1 MSAQKGAAQKSPVS
15 ALYLEATITQPMTT
29 LLSHELID
37 PDLEIDARSAI
48 DQFVATIE
56 ELNVVLARH
65 SRMGGAGKGE
75 VEVATDSDGASLES
89 LFAIDDSIEDSNG
102 IEIDLCNQEASDG
115 EGMDG
120 AALPKSSSSSSAE
133 DEVTLQLNNLV
144 FLGYMSAVES
154 YFRCLTRQL
163 IHVDEYTAEAVQD
176 VKIAFGAAKHAA
188 PGLLPEVLMEDMT
201 FTTNDSIRDLLNKVI
216 GVGVDGVSDL
226 IKEYDRICQLR
237 HCIVHRFGRLGTRNA
252 MKLGF
257 GVHKSLLER
266 KIKIPGAKLEDI
278 AFNLLN
284 FVKSINNHVYSG
296 VMKRSSSQ
304 SLDWQWDIDSDRE
317 AFSRY
322 YSIFQKTTSP
332 GESLH
337 VDDAY
342 NAFRSTF
349 EKGSATQVQRAKQAR
364 LA

>member
-65 SRMGGAGKGE
+65 SRGGAGKGE
-75 VEVATDSDGASLES
+75 VEVATESDGASLES

-102 IEIDLCNQEASDG
+102 IEIDLCNQEVSDG
-115 EGMDG
+115 EGMAG
-120 AALPKSSSSSSAE
+120 ATSPKSSSSSSAE

-201 FTTNDSIRDLLNKVI
+201 FITNDSIRDLLNKVI
-216 GVGVDGVSDL
+216 GVGVEGVSDL

-304 SLDWQWDIDSDRE
+304 SLDWQWNIDSDRE
-317 AFSRY
+317 AFGRY

>member
-1 MSAQKGAAQKSPVS
+1 MSSQKSAGKKSSVS
-15 ALYLEATITQPMTT
+15 SLYLEATITQPMTSF
-29 LLSHELID
+29 LSHELID
-37 PDLEIDARSAI
+37 PDLEIDTRSAI

-65 SRMGGAGKGE
+65 SKMGTGGAHE
-75 VEVATDSDGASLES
+75 DEVAIGNDGDSLES
-89 LFAIDDSIEDSNG
+89 LFAIDDSSEDANG
-102 IEIDLCNQEASDG
+102 VGLDLSNQEASDDERMVG
-115 EGMDG
+115 SISPGR
-120 AALPKSSSSSSAE
+120 SSSSSAE

-163 IHVDEYTAEAVQD
+163 IHVDEFTAEAVQD

-201 FTTNDSIRDLLNKVI
+201 FITNDSIKDLLNKVI

-252 MKLGF
+252 MRLGF

-266 KIKIPGAKLEDI
+266 KIKIPGEKLEII

-284 FVKSINNHVYSG
+284 FVKAINNHVYSG
-296 VMKRSSSQ
+296 VMKRSSAE
-304 SLDWQWDIDSDRE
+304 SLGWQWNIDSDRE
-317 AFSRY
+317 AFTEY

-332 GESLH
+332 GESLQI
-337 VDDAY
+337 DDAY
-342 NAFRSTF
+342 NTFRTTF
-349 EKGSATQVQRAKQAR
+349 EKGSATQVQRAKQSRRA
-364 LA
+364 